1 MNLNNYNNI
10 AICSAAIL
18 IILNKV
24 EKLEISKALLI
35 YPLIMHTDTLNFLSK
50 KSTKP
55 RKINSLLLS
64 NPSFFINFND
74 RFKDSIT
81 LTLNSIQ
88 YLLLTEQ
95 ITFNKKLAINR
106 SIIIRKD
113 LGKKAILIEKSS
125 DKIVHLLDHPIEE
138 IYLNLRIKL

>member
-1 MNLNNYNNI
+1 MNLNNYNNL
-10 AICSAAIL
+10 AICSAALL

-35 YPLIMHTDTLNFLSK
+35 YPIIMHTDTLNFLSK
-50 KSTKP
+50 KNTKP

-74 RFKDSIT
+74 RFNDSIT
-81 LTLNSIQ
+81 LTVKSIQ
-88 YLLLTEQ
+88 YLLLTNQ
-95 ITFNKKLAINR
+95 IIFNKGLTINR
-106 SIIIRKD
+106 CLNISKD
-113 LGKKAILIEKSS
+113 FGNRTMLIEKSS
-125 DKIVHLLDHPIEE
+125 DKILHLLDQPVEE